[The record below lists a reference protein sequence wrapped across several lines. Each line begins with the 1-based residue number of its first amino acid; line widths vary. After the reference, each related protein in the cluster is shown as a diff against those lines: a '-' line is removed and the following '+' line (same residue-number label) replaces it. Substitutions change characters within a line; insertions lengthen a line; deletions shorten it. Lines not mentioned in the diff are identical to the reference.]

1 MHPESVIGN
10 SETQLTGLLD
20 YLNFLQ
26 RCGTNAL
33 CFMVA
38 DKQIDLNNVDLKKL
52 RVKQLKKILSDWDED
67 CVGCLEK
74 SDFIK
79 KIEML
84 KKEHTEL

>member
-1 MHPESVIGN
+1 
-10 SETQLTGLLD
+10 L
-20 YLNFLQ
+20 F
-26 RCGTNAL
+26 
-33 CFMVA
+33 A

-52 RVKQLKKILSDWDED
+52 RVKQLKKILSDWDEE

-79 KIEML
+79 RIEQL

>member
-1 MHPESVIGN
+1 MVFLIIQTFCNVLELMHFV
-10 SETQLTGLLD
+10 
-20 YLNFLQ
+20 
-26 RCGTNAL
+26 
-33 CFMVA
+33 FMVA

-84 KKEHTEL
+84 KKEHTELWLVL

>member
-1 MHPESVIGN
+1 MHFVF
-10 SETQLTGLLD
+10 LL
-20 YLNFLQ
+20 
-26 RCGTNAL
+26 
-33 CFMVA
+33 A

-79 KIEML
+79 KIELL
-84 KKEHTEL
+84 KKEHTELWLVL